1 MSRFLVG
8 TASFTGKDLEGSF
21 YPKGMKPAERI
32 SFYAQH
38 FNAVE
43 IDSSYYALPSTKNSI
58 LFDQRTPADFVFNFK
73 AYGLMTKHRVQTR
86 QLGRALSMYLPPSFD
101 NTYLQNPPQDLLK
114 TAFDMFYEALYPLK
128 SSGKLGLV
136 LFQFPPYFTKTQAN
150 KEYILQ
156 CKEWMRDYELAI
168 EFRHGSWVKNDSRQS
183 LKSTWSAGGGVNN
196 FDLISANSRT
206 KLIRGREVKTEPS
219 ESTNAA
225 SAEVLNDT
233 LQFLTEN
240 NLTYVSVDEPQ
251 FASGSTVPPI
261 AEATN
266 RIAYIR
272 FHGRNTQ
279 NWFRKDAG
287 VEGRFDYFYNN
298 DELAEWVP
306 KIKNLAG
313 KADQIYIMLNNC
325 VNIYPV
331 KNAKD
336 LASMLG
342 VLQDKRPFEI
352 STQTSIDF

>member
-1 MSRFLVG
+1 MELQCNMSKFLVG

-43 IDSSYYALPSTKNSI
+43 IDSSYYALPSTKNSV
-58 LFDQRTPADFVFNFK
+58 LFDQRTPTGFVFDFK

-86 QLGRALSMYLPPSFD
+86 QLGRALSMYLPPSFND
-101 NTYLQNPPQDLLK
+101 AYLQNPPQDLLR

-136 LFQFPPYFTKTQAN
+136 LFQFPPSFTKTPAN
-150 KEYILQ
+150 KEYIMQ

-168 EFRHGSWVKNDSRQS
+168 EFRHSSWIKGNTRQS
-183 LKSTWSAGGGVNN
+183 LKSTRDTGILSSGMIDA
-196 FDLISANSRT
+196 
-206 KLIRGREVKTEPS
+206 E
-219 ESTNAA
+219 AA
-225 SAEVLNDT
+225 SGEVLNDT
-233 LQFLTEN
+233 LQFLAEN

-251 FASGSTVPPI
+251 FASGSTIPPI

-279 NWFRKDAG
+279 NWFKKDAG

-306 KIKNLAG
+306 KINNLAG
-313 KADQIYIMLNNC
+313 KADQIHIMFNNC
-325 VNIYPV
+325 VNIYPI

-336 LASMLG
+336 FASMLG
-342 VLQDKRPFEI
+342 VLQDKRPLEI
-352 STQTSIDF
+352 STQSTIDF